1 MRFFHA
7 LLNHLHDF
15 LRHLANFIL
24 VPIKV
29 VSLFEVFDR
38 RLDELI
44 IIVVVQATLVRST
57 SQRLCLLDLFDLLGH
72 GEAFLEVLLGL
83 FLQLAEL
90 LKLLFL
96 FLLLNLANAISDAFI
111 EVMVD

>member
-1 MRFFHA
+1 M
-7 LLNHLHDF
+7 
-15 LRHLANFIL
+15 RHLARIIL

-44 IIVVVQATLVRST
+44 IIVIVQATLVRST
-57 SQRLCLLDLFDLLGH
+57 SQRLCLLNLFDLQGH